1 MKLIIGLG
9 NPGSKYAQTKHNIG
23 FITLDEIAFQKGW
36 TFNRSKFESVYAEG
50 TVGSEKVIL
59 IKPQTFM
66 NDSGRSVRQW
76 LDYYDCTEEDIVVV
90 YDDMDLPI
98 GKVRLRQKGGAG
110 GHNGIKS
117 LIDHLGTKQFNRLRV
132 GVGRPYEDQSVVT
145 HVLSPFHKST
155 HEEVLFSVKKASDA
169 ALYWVD
175 GHTYA
180 DTMTNFN

>member
-23 FITLDEIAFQKGW
+23 FITLDEIAYQKGW
-36 TFNRSKFESVYAEG
+36 AFNRSNFESVYAEG
-50 TVGSEKVIL
+50 TVGTEKVVL
-59 IKPQTFM
+59 IKPQTYM

-76 LDYYDCTEEDIVVV
+76 LDYYNCTEEDIVVV
-90 YDDMDLPI
+90 YDDMDLPV

-132 GVGRPYEDQSVVT
+132 GVGRPYENQSVVS
-145 HVLSPFHKST
+145 HVLSPFHKSV
-155 HEEVLFSVKKASDA
+155 HEDVLFSVKKASDA
-169 ALYWVD
+169 ALYWVE
-175 GHTYA
+175 GHTFA

>member
-50 TVGSEKVIL
+50 TVGSEKVVL
-59 IKPQTFM
+59 IKPQTYM

-76 LDYYDCTEEDIVVV
+76 LDYYDCSEEDIVVV
-90 YDDMDLPI
+90 YDDMDLPV

-117 LIDHLGTKQFNRLRV
+117 IIDHIGTKHFNRLRV
-132 GVGRPYEDQSVVT
+132 GVGRPYENQSVVS
-145 HVLSPFHKST
+145 HVLSPFHKSV
-155 HEEVLFSVKKASDA
+155 HEDVLFSVKKASDA
-169 ALYWVD
+169 ALYWVE